1 MARMKKRMSSMGL
14 QPARRAARL
23 IVGAAGALACTAVL
37 AQGTAPAEA
46 PTVLEGASLAAQMG
60 CVNCHGAQP
69 RGDAP
74 SFKSLQDRAAR
85 GDRDPAKT
93 ADHWLEEIREIGS
106 GGRGVV
112 VHRQVSDASAKAIAQ
127 WLARPANKPVN

>member
-1 MARMKKRMSSMGL
+1 MARMKKRMSSLGL

-69 RGDAP
+69 RAKRGADQ
-74 SFKSLQDRAAR
+74 QDGERLP
-85 GDRDPAKT
+85 GDR
-93 ADHWLEEIREIGS
+93 
-106 GGRGVV
+106 
-112 VHRQVSDASAKAIAQ
+112 HRSDA
-127 WLARPANKPVN
+127 